1 MKVVACTRVVKQTTS
16 SFRLVSY
23 IEHIMQALSTRNGT
37 LSKQRHQ
44 SEYMVHVEIYV
55 MALYRPLQNTGTHLL
70 STLDKTVLDRRLT
83 TGLRQSQNYLDL
95 LVCFNF
101 VVKRRSRN
109 VLSSVLMNVS
119 PCAFARSKEF
129 LRQIRK
135 VNFNRVINLFK

>member
-70 STLDKTVLDRRLT
+70 STLDKTVLDRRLI
-83 TGLRQSQNYLDL
+83 TGLRQSQNYLF
-95 LVCFNF
+95 VCFNF
-101 VVKRRSRN
+101 VVKRRSRI